1 MPFLATI
8 LTYSTP
14 SEAEVD
20 KSLLEANG
28 FTVNLLNAEVT
39 RMQLGPGFNIQLQVP
54 DDQVRDAVA
63 LLRSLRPERFGSAE
77 NVRTIERGLRRS
89 AGRFALV
96 CAAVAV
102 VLFVVRRDVKPLE
115 DRIMVALG
123 EGLAVGALI
132 CLLWSFVKK
141 KGRPGG

>member
-8 LTYSTP
+8 LTYSVP

-54 DDQVRDAVA
+54 DDQVQEAVA
-63 LLRSLRPERFGSAE
+63 LIRSLRPERFGSAE
-77 NVRTIERGLRRS
+77 NVRKIEQGLRRS
-89 AGRFALV
+89 AGRGAFV
-96 CAAVAV
+96 CAAAIIGSFAV
-102 VLFVVRRDVKPLE
+102 HRDVEPLSQ
-115 DRIMVALG
+115 RIGLALG
-123 EGLAVGALI
+123 QGLFVGALI
-132 CLLWSFVKK
+132 WLVWSFVKK
-141 KGRPGG
+141 KSPSS